1 MDCARR
7 LAYGLALG
15 GVASS
20 CLRGMGEFVM
30 ADDFRADSRVA
41 VVIGNGS
48 STRLLDFERLHANGF
63 ASVGMN
69 AAYRHWRRIDF
80 RPTHYICM
88 DTVVIQ
94 SHAAEIRQLLDEGR
108 IKRFFLRGEFKTLY
122 PDTAQDPRITWFEDV
137 IGVREVFTTDYVT
150 TGSWAIRW
158 MVSEGKAVI
167 ATIGID
173 TNYVEIIKDAAKIST
188 DAEDMRLEM
197 KATPS
202 HNPNYYFSDYQQA
215 GDQYNIPNDPAHL
228 QKYSSLVHVDAIGAV
243 ADFVRKAG
251 VKARIYD
258 LSPISL
264 HGHLEKASVSD
275 FMDGRRLSVIT
286 SFHLG
291 VDDDVLSNNVCVA
304 AMNAQTPGVREVS
317 ILFEG
322 DRQTLMGRLPPETA
336 ATFEDLIQAGR
347 IRLEP
352 ISFRPSYADLFDY
365 ASRLGRHFL
374 AIANSDIY
382 FPAETV
388 NQLVASDLEPGRSAF
403 ALTRWNVTPNG
414 MFVQAMSANPPWSE
428 IEWDDHPFYDR
439 NYFTFDAY
447 VFRGPIATPPET
459 KDVLIGSLACD
470 TALGALLK
478 LHGYRVTN
486 PCKSIR
492 IAHFD
497 DKPRAYDSPNSI
509 AHLNRNVAAV
519 GEALTRRFPHS
530 LGSAVGSERRESFL
544 TRWKMWFGHAQAM
557 GFDHAFM
564 RALGATVWAE
574 DDSDVPIRFITVPI
588 TPAMVADES
597 FDLGSIVGPMETEQL
612 FVEWEMSGFA
622 DDNHARIVLNDH
634 PAYHAISRP
643 FASYHWQSVY
653 HVDKLTTEER
663 AFYDEG
669 IMALK
674 SLLLETR
681 AGGSTIAVLSD
692 DEHARLARR
701 MAAIARSGLCALTAT
716 SHPDITRTIAV
727 LEEEGRVET
736 VAAADPWVL
745 MIDPDAINT
754 FGHYLAY
761 DLRLRA
767 SVEAAGGKV
776 AFLLNERIE
785 AEHIPADCPAYPYLE
800 AHSWTIGNQGVDS
813 AAARQFK
820 DGVARA
826 VHDLRRRAQG
836 GPIMIYMYCGSF
848 EHAHLVREVIWDQRD
863 VSATIHLFWF
873 SVEAYKSEHYLGRW
887 SRLAQ
892 SSVKDS
898 RFHLTVATDSLR
910 DLLIEKVAAELEVAP
925 HPSTTFADGTD
936 LGVWSRAS
944 TGRELTVLFPGGMR
958 SEKGFETSLEAIAAL
973 RASGADGLQFLMAAR
988 AHSAPAEMAQRLD
1001 ALKGPDLE
1009 VEGRNLDERAFVELL
1024 ARGDIVVIP
1033 YKAHAFANRPS
1044 GMFIDAVLLGRPVVV
1059 IEGTWL
1065 AESVAKHGLG
1075 LVAHDD
1081 PMSVAEAVRT
1091 IAQDYD
1097 RYVSAVLQGR
1107 DAYARQHAWS
1117 SLVQSLLPHRRA
1129 PAEDAAWA
1137 LESLTCERDR
1147 HAGVDETAVVAEL
1160 LAARRGG
1167 QHVMLDVGAHF
1178 GFSAAYFDKLG
1189 WSIHCFEP
1197 DPSNRAKLTERFGAK
1212 PNILID
1218 PRAVSDEPASGV
1230 AFFTSEESTGISGLH
1245 SFRDTHAETGRVD
1258 VTTVGDIIVDRN
1270 IVHVDFLKI
1279 DVEGF
1284 DFAVLKGVPWD
1295 LIRPDVIEAEFEDFK
1310 TLKMGHG
1317 YTAICD
1323 FLVEKG
1329 YAVYLSEWHPIVR
1342 YGIAHDWHRV
1352 IRYPQSLATPDAWG
1366 NILAFLED
1374 PGPEALRAAFQA
1386 CLHYRPPAPAEP
1398 DRPQEVLR
1406 LPSALGQPPT
1416 ASGGVRSRIIIGGP
1430 NLRKRGDRAGLA
1442 GNPVMVLAEG
1452 SDFGRDLEPTY
1463 LVCPKGPRPIST
1475 TQLQQFM
1482 TDSSGPRRVLASAE
1496 LAQVWPDNPRILN
1509 ADFLLPLLGLEA
1521 SAPLPPAGIGLL
1533 WAEAMGYRDMVVE
1546 DVQHDGSA
1554 PARAFEAVLTRL
1566 RGQGLEVRV
1575 I

>member
-1 MDCARR
+1 MDWR
-7 LAYGLALG
+7 LAAWQ
-15 GVASS
+15 VADA
-20 CLRGMGEFVM
+20 RGTGEFVM
-30 ADDFRADSRVA
+30 TDDFRADSRVA

-48 STRLLDFERLHANGF
+48 STRLLDFARLHANGF

-94 SHAAEIRQLLDEGR
+94 SHAAEIKRLLDEGR

-158 MVSEGKAVI
+158 MLSEGKAVI

-173 TNYVEIIKDAAKIST
+173 TNYVEIIKDAAKVST

-243 ADFVRKAG
+243 ADFVRKAS

-291 VDDDVLSNNVCVA
+291 VDDDVLTNNVCVA
-304 AMNAQTPGVREVS
+304 ALNAQTPGVREVS

-388 NQLVASDLEPGRSAF
+388 NQLVASDLEPGRAAF

-447 VFRGPIATPPET
+447 IFRGPIATPPET

-509 AHLNRNVAAV
+509 AHLHRNVAAV

-544 TRWKMWFGHAQAM
+544 TRWKLWFGHAQAM

-574 DDSDVPIRFITVPI
+574 DDRDVPIRFITAPI
-588 TPAMVADES
+588 TPGMVADES
-597 FDLGSIVGPMETEQL
+597 FDLKSIVGPMETEQL

-681 AGGSTIAVLSD
+681 AGGSAIALLSD

-701 MAAIARSGLCALTAT
+701 MAAVARTGLCALTAT
-716 SHPDITRTIAV
+716 SHPDITHTIAV
-727 LEEEGRVET
+727 LEEVGRVET

-761 DLRLRA
+761 DLRLKA
-767 SVEAAGGKV
+767 SVEAAGGRV
-776 AFLLNERIE
+776 AFLLNERIQ

-873 SVEAYKSEHYLGRW
+873 SVEAYKSEYYLGRW
-887 SRLAQ
+887 ARLAQ
-892 SSVKDS
+892 SSVKDP
-898 RFHLTVATDSLR
+898 RFHLTLATESLR
-910 DLLIEKVAAELEVAP
+910 DLLIEKVEAELEVAP
-925 HPSTTFADGTD
+925 HPSTTFADDTD
-936 LGVWSRAS
+936 LGAWSRRTS
-944 TGRELTVLFPGGMR
+944 TDRELTVLFPGGMR
-958 SEKGFETSLEAIAAL
+958 PEKGFETSLEAIAAL
-973 RASGADGLQFLMAAR
+973 RASGSGLLRFLMAAR
-988 AHSAPAEMAQRLD
+988 AHSAPPEMAERLD
-1001 ALKGPDLE
+1001 ALTGPDLE
-1009 VEGRNLDERAFVELL
+1009 IEGRNLDEGAFVELL

-1065 AESVAKHGLG
+1065 AESVEKHGWG
-1075 LVAHDD
+1075 LVARDD
-1081 PMSVAEAVRT
+1081 PASVAEAVRT
-1091 IAQDYD
+1091 IAEDYD
-1097 RYVSAVLQGR
+1097 RYVDAVLQRR

-1117 SLVQSLLPHRRA
+1117 SLVQTLLPRRRA
-1129 PAEDAAWA
+1129 AAGAVEDDHA
-1137 LESLTCERDR
+1137 LDALTCERDR
-1147 HAGVDETAVVAEL
+1147 HAGVDETGVVAEL
-1160 LAARRGG
+1160 LAARRGS

-1197 DPSNRAKLTERFGAK
+1197 DPSNRAKLIERFGTSA
-1212 PNILID
+1212 NVRID

-1258 VTTVGDIIVDRN
+1258 VTTVADIIADRD
-1270 IVHVDFLKI
+1270 IGHVDFLKI

-1295 LIRPDVIEAEFEDFK
+1295 RLKPDVIEAEFEDFK

-1342 YGIAHDWHRV
+1342 YGISHDWHRL
-1352 IRYPQSLATPDAWG
+1352 IRYPQPLATPDAWG
-1366 NILAFLED
+1366 NILAFLKD
-1374 PGPEALRAAFQA
+1374 PGPEAVRAAFQT
-1386 CLHYRPPAPAEP
+1386 CLHYRPPPAREQAEHRPGAKQDVSPLSSAPVQSPEAN
-1398 DRPQEVLR
+1398 V
-1406 LPSALGQPPT
+1406 
-1416 ASGGVRSRIIIGGP
+1416 GVRSRIVIGRP
-1430 NLRKRGDRAGLA
+1430 NLRTRGDWAEFA

-1463 LVCPKGPRPIST
+1463 LVCPKAAQPDST
-1475 TQLQQFM
+1475 AQLQQFM
-1482 TDSSGPRRVLASAE
+1482 AEPAAPRRVLASAE
-1496 LAQVWPDNPRILN
+1496 FARNSADNPRLLN
-1509 ADFLLPLLGLEA
+1509 ADYLLPLLGVDA
-1521 SAPLPPAGIGLL
+1521 SAQLPPAGVGLL
-1533 WAEAMGYRDMVVE
+1533 WAEAMGYRDFVVQ
-1546 DVQHDGSA
+1546 DLDRDGSA
-1554 PARAFEAVLTRL
+1554 QAEAFEAVLTRF